1 MQLVIST
8 STKVPIE
15 LLSVISQVWP
25 GQNRCS
31 LSFQS
36 RFTLEEDSDWAT
48 CLSLWNRHVPTVSI
62 IVSMN
67 IILKTWV
74 SRKGCCCCKLLQ
86 SCPTLHDHMD
96 CSLPSSS
103 VHGILQARIL
113 EWVAMPSSRGSS
125 WPRDRT
131 CVSCLL
137 HWPAGSLL
145 LALPG
150 KMQKGLDF

>member
-1 MQLVIST
+1 MVST

-48 CLSLWNRHVPTVSI
+48 CLSLWNCHVPTVSI
-62 IVSMN
+62 IISMN

-86 SCPTLHDHMD
+86 SCLTLCNPMVYSPPGSAV
-96 CSLPSSS
+96 C
-103 VHGILQARIL
+103 GILQARIL
-113 EWVAMPSSRGSS
+113 EWVAMPLLQGIFPIQN
-125 WPRDRT
+125 WT

-137 HWPAGSLL
+137 HWPAGSLP

-150 KMQKGLDF
+150 KTQKGLDF